1 MTLFRHDIQVPRLT
15 AEELAQWADI
25 PSAIASDCLNRSQA
39 MAGAISPLRSDMRV
53 IAQARTV
60 QCMVGDNSALHG
72 AIGVCEP
79 GDVLVCDGQ
88 GFEDTALFGGL
99 LTRSAMMQGVGGLV
113 IDGAIRDSEEI
124 ITAGFPCFARAAV
137 PAGPHKGFGGVI
149 DGTISCGGVTVH
161 PGDLVVGDADGI
173 CVVPFA
179 QVAETLDMARS
190 AMARE
195 QSALASLDSGGS
207 LAGIYSVPEIQ
218 LIDRQ

>member
-1 MTLFRHDIQVPRLT
+1 MTLFRHDIQIPRLT

-39 MAGAISPLRSDMRV
+39 MAGAICPLQSDMRV
-53 IAQARTV
+53 VAQARTV

-72 AIGVCEP
+72 AIGICAP

-113 IDGAIRDSEEI
+113 IDGAIRDSTEI

-149 DGTISCGGVTVH
+149 DGPISCGGVTVH
-161 PGDLVVGDADGI
+161 PGDLVVGDADGV

-179 QVAETLDMARS
+179 QVAETLNLARS
-190 AMARE
+190 AMERE
-195 QSALASLDSGGS
+195 QSALASLESGGS